1 MADEKT
7 TPKPESP
14 HRPEARAE
22 GTLSGAI
29 PPDFIADIPVTL
41 KAVLGQVTLPVQ
53 ALMNLKR
60 GELLPLNKKIGEPID
75 ILANGKV
82 IARGDLIVLEEDPGV
97 FCIQITEIAG
107 QKKQG

>member
-7 TPKPESP
+7 LKTDAPHKPET
-14 HRPEARAE
+14 RADAP
-22 GTLSGAI
+22 LPGAV

-82 IARGDLIVLEEDPGV
+82 IARGDLIVLEEDPAV
-97 FCIQITEIAG
+97 FCIQVVEIAG

>member
-1 MADEKT
+1 MADENT
-7 TPKPESP
+7 ST
-14 HRPEARAE
+14 RPAAPARGDARTE
-22 GTLSGAI
+22 LAANTV

-41 KAVLGQVTLPVQ
+41 KAVLGQVTLPVS

-82 IARGDLIVLEEDPGV
+82 IARGDLIVLEEDPAV
-97 FCIQITEIAG
+97 FCIQVVEVVG
-107 QKKQG
+107 QKQTG